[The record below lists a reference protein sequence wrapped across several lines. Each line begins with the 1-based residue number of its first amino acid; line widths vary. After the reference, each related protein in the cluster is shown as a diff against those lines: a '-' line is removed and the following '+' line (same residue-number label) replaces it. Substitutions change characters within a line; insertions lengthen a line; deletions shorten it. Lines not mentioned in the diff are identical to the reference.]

1 MNFIPIYSPISYS
14 QAPVNRKSFELSK
27 AIIFI
32 PQLNFLMQVLITQY
46 VIYCRYNYYAKGH
59 EKILDV

>member
-27 AIIFI
+27 GHNIYTTVEFFDASAHY
-32 PQLNFLMQVLITQY
+32 T
-46 VIYCRYNYYAKGH
+46 IYCRYNYYAKGH